1 VEVSGSG
8 PLTVAGTLSL
18 SGVGQFTLG
27 RSLTVNGPNNTWSG
41 DSIQTQNG
49 AVFTVGSAATLT
61 GSKTFG
67 MFGAFAVNG
76 TYIVDSPVNST
87 APFTGSFSN
96 AGNIDI
102 HRNATP
108 FMASSGLT
116 NTGRVR
122 VAVGQP
128 ARRPARAPL
137 GEGFIE
143 GHRSLR
149 SVAVGRPSARF
160 G

>member
-87 APFTGSFSN
+87 APFTGSF
-96 AGNIDI
+96 